1 MLRYDVALSN
11 YCVTDE
17 VEQNP
22 NTHKAAAAAATIFK
36 TRVHDLQYYER
47 HGSSWIPPDLG
58 AHNHDGS
65 DEEEPLA
72 AALQALPSN
81 QGSAFLRP
89 AL

>member
-22 NTHKAAAAAATIFK
+22 NTDKAAAATIFK
-36 TRVHDLQYYER
+36 TCVHDLQYYER
-47 HGSSWIPPDLG
+47 HGSSRIPPDLG
-58 AHNHDGS
+58 ANNHDGS